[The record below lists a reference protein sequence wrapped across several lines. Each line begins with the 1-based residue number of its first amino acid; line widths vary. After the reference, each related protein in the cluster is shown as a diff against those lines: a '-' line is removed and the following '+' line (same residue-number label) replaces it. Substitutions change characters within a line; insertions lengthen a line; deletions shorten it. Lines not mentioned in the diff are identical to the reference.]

1 MKSNKTFLWGCLI
14 FLVAFIAACVLG
26 FIFTFGS
33 AVPKSAKIPT
43 NAWLYLNPSAMISDY
58 NEIEDVKFFSVT
70 SFSVQEINS
79 KIIAAAKDKRIK
91 GLLIEPKM
99 IMTNYPAL
107 GEMSLAIETFQK
119 SGKPIVAFGENFS
132 QADYLLASCADK
144 IYMEPS
150 ASAGLALQG
159 VSANMM
165 FYKEMLDKLGIK
177 MHILQSGAYKGAGE
191 PYSQMELSKG
201 TKDNIDAAL
210 QGIYNHLLT
219 FVAKNRKLDPA
230 EVKDIF
236 ENRDDFFLTV
246 NKAKDLKLIDYAMG
260 RDEMLSNLGLSED
273 NFIKIGSYSP
283 SSPKSKDSKIAVVYL
298 NGNITPSTNYE
309 FSSQNYISSAKVKKI
324 CKQIRDDKDVK
335 AVVLRI
341 NSPGGSALESELIY
355 QQLIKLKKDYPLVIS
370 MGGTAASGGYY
381 ISCAGDYIIADPG
394 TLTGSIG
401 VIGLIP
407 ETVGLGKKIGVRSQT
422 IKYGKFA
429 GAFNLFESY
438 DSALIE
444 SLKRNSTGTYNEFQQ
459 RVMSCRNITPE
470 QIESVAE
477 GRIFNAEDA
486 LENNLIDEIGTLDKA
501 INKAASLAKVT
512 TYSSTNYPKKASLM
526 EVLKES
532 NLLNVKE
539 QIQISNTPELQME
552 KYLKQIS
559 PTGEW
564 LYLMPLK
571 LD

>member
-1 MKSNKTFLWGCLI
+1 MEISRLQQIMNS
-14 FLVAFIAACVLG
+14 AAR
-26 FIFTFGS
+26 IIS
-33 AVPKSAKIPT
+33 ALPK
-43 NAWLYLNPSAMISDY
+43 L
-58 NEIEDVKFFSVT
+58 
-70 SFSVQEINS
+70 
-79 KIIAAAKDKRIK
+79 
-91 GLLIEPKM
+91 
-99 IMTNYPAL
+99 
-107 GEMSLAIETFQK
+107 
-119 SGKPIVAFGENFS
+119 
-132 QADYLLASCADK
+132 
-144 IYMEPS
+144 
-150 ASAGLALQG
+150 
-159 VSANMM
+159 
-165 FYKEMLDKLGIK
+165 
-177 MHILQSGAYKGAGE
+177 
-191 PYSQMELSKG
+191 
-201 TKDNIDAAL
+201 
-210 QGIYNHLLT
+210 
-219 FVAKNRKLDPA
+219 
-230 EVKDIF
+230 
-236 ENRDDFFLTV
+236 
-246 NKAKDLKLIDYAMG
+246 
-260 RDEMLSNLGLSED
+260 
-273 NFIKIGSYSP
+273 
-283 SSPKSKDSKIAVVYL
+283 
-298 NGNITPSTNYE
+298 
-309 FSSQNYISSAKVKKI
+309 KKI

-401 VIGLIP
+401 VIGLFQKQW
-407 ETVGLGKKIGVRSQT
+407 GWGKKIGVRSQT

-429 GAFNLFESY
+429 GAFNLLESY

>member
-1 MKSNKTFLWGCLI
+1 
-14 FLVAFIAACVLG
+14 
-26 FIFTFGS
+26 
-33 AVPKSAKIPT
+33 
-43 NAWLYLNPSAMISDY
+43 
-58 NEIEDVKFFSVT
+58 
-70 SFSVQEINS
+70 
-79 KIIAAAKDKRIK
+79 
-91 GLLIEPKM
+91 
-99 IMTNYPAL
+99 
-107 GEMSLAIETFQK
+107 
-119 SGKPIVAFGENFS
+119 
-132 QADYLLASCADK
+132 
-144 IYMEPS
+144 
-150 ASAGLALQG
+150 
-159 VSANMM
+159 
-165 FYKEMLDKLGIK
+165 
-177 MHILQSGAYKGAGE
+177 
-191 PYSQMELSKG
+191 
-201 TKDNIDAAL
+201 
-210 QGIYNHLLT
+210 
-219 FVAKNRKLDPA
+219 
-230 EVKDIF
+230 
-236 ENRDDFFLTV
+236 
-246 NKAKDLKLIDYAMG
+246 MG

-309 FSSQNYISSAKVKKI
+309 FSSQNYISSTKVKKI

>member
-1 MKSNKTFLWGCLI
+1 
-14 FLVAFIAACVLG
+14 
-26 FIFTFGS
+26 
-33 AVPKSAKIPT
+33 
-43 NAWLYLNPSAMISDY
+43 
-58 NEIEDVKFFSVT
+58 
-70 SFSVQEINS
+70 
-79 KIIAAAKDKRIK
+79 
-91 GLLIEPKM
+91 
-99 IMTNYPAL
+99 
-107 GEMSLAIETFQK
+107 
-119 SGKPIVAFGENFS
+119 
-132 QADYLLASCADK
+132 
-144 IYMEPS
+144 
-150 ASAGLALQG
+150 
-159 VSANMM
+159 
-165 FYKEMLDKLGIK
+165 
-177 MHILQSGAYKGAGE
+177 
-191 PYSQMELSKG
+191 
-201 TKDNIDAAL
+201 
-210 QGIYNHLLT
+210 
-219 FVAKNRKLDPA
+219 
-230 EVKDIF
+230 
-236 ENRDDFFLTV
+236 
-246 NKAKDLKLIDYAMG
+246 
-260 RDEMLSNLGLSED
+260 
-273 NFIKIGSYSP
+273 
-283 SSPKSKDSKIAVVYL
+283 
-298 NGNITPSTNYE
+298 
-309 FSSQNYISSAKVKKI
+309 
-324 CKQIRDDKDVK
+324 
-335 AVVLRI
+335 
-341 NSPGGSALESELIY
+341 
-355 QQLIKLKKDYPLVIS
+355 
-370 MGGTAASGGYY
+370 GYY